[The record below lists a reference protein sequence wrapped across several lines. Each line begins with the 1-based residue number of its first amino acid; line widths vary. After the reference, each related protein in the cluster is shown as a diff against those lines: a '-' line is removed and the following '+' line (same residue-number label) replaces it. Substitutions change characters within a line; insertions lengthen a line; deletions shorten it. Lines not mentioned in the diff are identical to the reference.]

1 MTGEWCHLPRVNL
14 TAGNVTLG
22 GIMNVL
28 PFEHSFDSL
37 SLKGEYIRAALE
49 HSASDWEAK
58 AGRFLQVSGIQVTYN
73 MHAEVGSRVCG
84 VCVVREDGVY
94 EVLDDEASYS
104 MVVAKYPSN
113 GGDGYSSIADNK

>member
-1 MTGEWCHLPRVNL
+1 
-14 TAGNVTLG
+14 
-22 GIMNVL
+22 MNVL

-49 HSASDWEAK
+49 HSASDWESK